1 MMKKRDAIFLSL
13 LIGKRLIALAALILA
28 VLSTF
33 HYIPNVL
40 LDIVIPYINS
50 VMDIDPI
57 PNRFSDINV
66 GINFT
71 FLPYLFLIFICY
83 PFNFILVSTLISAG
97 GDLVELLAIRRE
109 LGVIGFKKYKAF
121 AAIKRKRIEGIYDAQ
136 ERRRAY
142 KEKRREAMKRKY
154 GGSDSGAGA
163 LLAGILLGMFLS

>member
-40 LDIVIPYINS
+40 LDIVIPHINS
-50 VMDIDPI
+50 VMDVNPI

-66 GINFT
+66 GIDFT

-83 PFNFILVSTLISAG
+83 PFNFMLVSTFINAG

-154 GGSDSGAGA
+154 GGSGAGA
-163 LLAGILLGMFLS
+163 LLVGILLGMFLS